1 MSYER
6 FGGHMMID
14 RRRERTQPVPGG
26 ALVIP
31 SVGGKAR
38 RIARDIYFASLVA
51 GQDGRSLYAVEA
63 GPPEGPAKPVRLL
76 RLDALTGK
84 ITTSVVLNEGAL
96 FPDAAFDVW
105 SLAFASV
112 PENLIPRGEV
122 HPIACRAR

>member
-1 MSYER
+1 
-6 FGGHMMID
+6 MMID
-14 RRRERTQPVPGG
+14 RRRERAIFLEPVPAG

-38 RIARDIYFASLVA
+38 RIAKDIYFTSLAA

-76 RLDALTGK
+76 RLDVQTGK
-84 ITTSVVLNEGAL
+84 VTTSVVLNDAAL

-112 PENLIPRGEV
+112 PEKLIPSGEV
-122 HPIACRAR
+122 QPIACRAR

>member
-1 MSYER
+1 
-6 FGGHMMID
+6 MMID
-14 RRRERTQPVPGG
+14 RRRERAIFLEPVPGG

-38 RIARDIYFASLVA
+38 RIAKDIYFTSLVA
-51 GQDGRSLYAVEA
+51 GQNGRCLYAVEA

-76 RLDALTGK
+76 RLDVQTGK
-84 ITTSVVLNEGAL
+84 VTTSVVLNDAAL

-112 PENLIPRGEV
+112 PEKLIPSGEV